1 MGLFAIQQLTV
12 FGTSSLLDVSFSSES
27 AFENKD
33 ARKRTRTSVV
43 QVVPLLQVSNSE
55 FARPCFRVKVVT
67 SGS

>member
-12 FGTSSLLDVSFSSES
+12 FGTSSLLDVSLGSES

-43 QVVPLLQVSNSE
+43 QVLPLLQVLNSE

-67 SGS
+67 NGS